1 MGRLF
6 GTDGVRGVANA
17 EPLTP
22 ELAYRLG
29 RVAATALAA
38 RTPGGA
44 ERPAILVGRDT
55 RLSGPL
61 LEAALVAG
69 VLSTGVDVLAGGI
82 LPTPAVALLTPALS
96 AVGGVVLSASHNP
109 FPDNGIKL
117 FGGDGGKLP
126 DEREAEIEAQLAEG
140 DRGPRP
146 TGAALGRLLPV
157 VDAERRY
164 LAILRAA
171 VSGLDLSGRRL
182 VLDCAHGATY
192 RVAPRLFRELGAS
205 VRALGVRPSGKNIN
219 DGAGALHPERLAR
232 RVRAWEGAIG
242 LAFDGDGDRLI
253 AVDETGAVRDGDH
266 LLAIFAG
273 ALAARGVLR
282 GGIVVSTVMANFG
295 LEQALA
301 ARGIGIVRA
310 QVGDRYVLEEMRR
323 LGANLGGE
331 QSGHIIF
338 LDDAPTGDGVLSA
351 LQLLRAVQESG
362 QRLSELARV
371 VAKAPQIL
379 VNVPVRSKPDLAG
392 VPRVAALV
400 GGWEG
405 RLAGRGRILVR
416 YSGTESLARV
426 MVEGEE
432 QAMIETAARE
442 IAGAISAEIGGAA

>member
-1 MGRLF
+1 
-6 GTDGVRGVANA
+6 
-17 EPLTP
+17 
-22 ELAYRLG
+22 
-29 RVAATALAA
+29 
-38 RTPGGA
+38 
-44 ERPAILVGRDT
+44 
-55 RLSGPL
+55 
-61 LEAALVAG
+61 
-69 VLSTGVDVLAGGI
+69 
-82 LPTPAVALLTPALS
+82 
-96 AVGGVVLSASHNP
+96 
-109 FPDNGIKL
+109 
-117 FGGDGGKLP
+117 
-126 DEREAEIEAQLAEG
+126 
-140 DRGPRP
+140 
-146 TGAALGRLLPV
+146 
-157 VDAERRY
+157 
-164 LAILRAA
+164 
-171 VSGLDLSGRRL
+171 
-182 VLDCAHGATY
+182 
-192 RVAPRLFRELGAS
+192 
-205 VRALGVRPSGKNIN
+205 
-219 DGAGALHPERLAR
+219 
-232 RVRAWEGAIG
+232 
-242 LAFDGDGDRLI
+242 
-253 AVDETGAVRDGDH
+253 
-266 LLAIFAG
+266 
-273 ALAARGVLR
+273 
-282 GGIVVSTVMANFG
+282 MANFG